1 MSDAEARGPAILQP
15 VNGSSSRRS
24 RGGITASAA
33 VSSSNVAVATAAN
46 SAGGA
51 QGKQFKTQNFQSY
64 FRVQGCPHVFARF
77 SSLSEALWAQN

>member
-51 QGKQFKTQNFQSY
+51 QGKQFKTKKILIIFLCNYIRTDTF
-64 FRVQGCPHVFARF
+64 CN
-77 SSLSEALWAQN
+77 LSDQKI